1 MADNIE
7 QIFEANERYASQRHD
22 PHLSA
27 SPFRHLVVITCMD
40 CRVDPY
46 AALGL
51 RPGEAHI
58 LRNAGG
64 IVTGDTL
71 RSLIVSH
78 HLLRTEEAVII
89 MHTDCGMLKHRDADI
104 RRRIRE
110 NLGRSTRASF
120 GAFGSVEEAL
130 GESIARIRDCPSLPQ
145 SFKVTGLQFDVADGR
160 VRAFTDPGLM

>member
-1 MADNIE
+1 
-7 QIFEANERYASQRHD
+7 
-22 PHLSA
+22 
-27 SPFRHLVVITCMD
+27 MD
-40 CRVDPY
+40 CRIDPY

-64 IVTGDTL
+64 IVTRDTL

-78 HLLRTEEAVII
+78 HLLGTDEAVII

-104 RRRIRE
+104 RRTIRE

-120 GAFGSVEEAL
+120 GTFDSVEEAL
-130 GESIARIRDCPSLPQ
+130 RESIARIRDCPSLSR
-145 SFKVTGLQFDVADGR
+145 SFKVSGLQFDVADGR
-160 VRAFTDPGLM
+160 VRALTHEAPDLIQQPS